1 MYHSY
6 TLFILDV
13 QKVKYSEEEVT
24 MTFESELDE
33 KPFKVTT
40 NEPLNSCAEE
50 DEENIEN
57 KGFFTEGTC
66 YIFMMRTCN

>member
-1 MYHSY
+1 M
-6 TLFILDV
+6 
-13 QKVKYSEEEVT
+13 QKVEYPEEEVT

-33 KPFKVTT
+33 KSFKVTT

-57 KGFFTEGTC
+57 KVFFTEGTF
-66 YIFMMRTCN
+66 YKFMMRTCN